1 MAFRSLSF
9 PIAIPAAI
17 AALLFVAILPRPLPA
32 KSTPAFSDYEY
43 QVTEDGSFGLYKPKG
58 WKVDTRRSSGGKTI
72 HLSDRKGVS
81 RVEMTFLEAVD
92 PRLDSVSLAAATLKE
107 FQARMAGLKIIEAR
121 SNRDRTRTV
130 VKYVRSGPGKTSL
143 EGRYTVNVK
152 RPSAVAFGYEAPSKT
167 FRESVPNLLTVISNI
182 SLLDEQAYRQRTSGA
197 KGGKPVEMSMKRTQA
212 PDGTCS
218 LLVPEGW
225 KFTAGKGAALC
236 ASPDGDTGYL
246 FSVIEFV
253 GPSRIPY
260 FDSSRIPGD
269 LRFAYM
275 PPTDALVT
283 AMRHFGSRNHRVV
296 ERHPNP
302 SFAGQ
307 AAGMLKRGS
316 DAEIAVISYTSKN
329 GVPCVGYFEVL
340 GLHPMN
346 TGQWGIIPMGFWAPA
361 SRFAQSLPSLVKIS
375 ESYRINEKWAS
386 EYVRQG
392 MANVRA
398 MMKKT
403 SSMMSRYSE
412 EMRQSSLAAHQ
423 ERMKSGDFISYK
435 FSTYM
440 RGEQEWVTA
449 LEGGKIYT
457 TDHWGLSSGGKLL
470 IEGPPFNYYN
480 YQGDVKYGDIPVD
493 SSREVYEAVK
503 GIR

>member
-1 MAFRSLSF
+1 MASRHPVLL
-9 PIAIPAAI
+9 
-17 AALLFVAILPRPLPA
+17 AALLIAAFSPQALHA
-32 KSTPAFSDYEY
+32 KGNPVFSDYEY
-43 QVTEDGSFGLYKPKG
+43 QVTDDGAFGLYKPRG
-58 WKVDTRRSSGGKTI
+58 WKVDTRRSPKGKTI
-72 HLSDRKGVS
+72 LVSDRKGLS
-81 RVEMTFLEAVD
+81 RVEMTFLDAIG
-92 PRLDSVSLAAATLKE
+92 PGLDSVTLASDTLKDVKK
-107 FQARMAGLKIIEAR
+107 RMADLKVVEAR
-121 SNRDRTRTV
+121 SDRGRTHTV
-130 VKYVRSGPGKTSL
+130 VKTVRRGPGKTPL
-143 EGRYTVNVK
+143 EGRYCFNVK
-152 RPSAVAFGYEAPSKT
+152 RPAAVAFAYEAPAKT
-167 FRESVPNLLTVISNI
+167 FRETVPNLLTVISNI
-182 SLLDEQAYRQRTSGA
+182 SLLEEQVYRQRASRA
-197 KGGKPVEMSMKRTQA
+197 KGPKPAELPMKRTPA

-236 ASPDGDTGYL
+236 SSPDGDTGYL
-246 FSVIEFV
+246 FSVIGFV

-260 FDSSRIPGD
+260 FDSSSIPGD
-269 LRFAYM
+269 LRYGYM
-275 PPTDALVT
+275 PPADALVV
-283 AMRHFGSRNHRVV
+283 AMRHFGSSNHRVL

-302 SFAGQ
+302 SWAGQ
-307 AAGMLKRGS
+307 AAGLMQRKS

-329 GVPCVGYFEVL
+329 GVPCVGYFEIL
-340 GLHPMN
+340 GLHP
-346 TGQWGIIPMGFWAPA
+346 TSAGQWGIIPMGIWAPS

-375 ESYRINEKWAS
+375 ESYRMNEKWAS
-386 EYVRQG
+386 EYIRQG
-392 MANVRA
+392 MANLKA

-440 RGEQEWVTA
+440 RGEQEWVTG

-480 YQGDVKYGDIPVD
+480 YQGDAKFGDIPVD